1 MNPVFYDAQKA
12 PSITAPPVPLFPPLA
27 RSAAG
32 ATIDEVLTALE
43 VSLHDGQH
51 FVSLTLAWR
60 RVLPF
65 ADEKAIARAQQ
76 KLASRHRE
84 RVRKAGLAEPFILS
98 VFEKTTK
105 MGLHGHLMMGCPP
118 GPLDRWLDAVIRQ
131 LVREYGPLP
140 VGFPWLNGHHAGKI
154 KSSDAARGAC
164 AYILKSAV
172 EGNCERG
179 IRRGTG
185 LLSIPMPA
193 IRRSRGRRR

>member
-1 MNPVFYDAQKA
+1 MNPILYDGQRPA
-12 PSITAPPVPLFPPLA
+12 SITDPPVPLFPPLA

-43 VSLHDGQH
+43 VALHAGQH
-51 FVSLTLAWR
+51 FISLTLAWR

-65 ADEKAIARAQQ
+65 ADEKEIAWAQQ

-84 RVRKAGLAEPFILS
+84 RVRKVGLADPFILS
-98 VFEKTTK
+98 VFEKSPK
-105 MGLHGHLMMGCPP
+105 MGLHGHLMVACPP
-118 GPLDRWLDAVIRQ
+118 GPLERWLDAVTRQ
-131 LVREYGPLP
+131 LERAYGPLP
-140 VGFPWLNGHHAGKI
+140 VGFPWKNGHHAGKI
-154 KSSDAARGAC
+154 KSPKAARGAC

-179 IRRGTG
+179 VRRGTG